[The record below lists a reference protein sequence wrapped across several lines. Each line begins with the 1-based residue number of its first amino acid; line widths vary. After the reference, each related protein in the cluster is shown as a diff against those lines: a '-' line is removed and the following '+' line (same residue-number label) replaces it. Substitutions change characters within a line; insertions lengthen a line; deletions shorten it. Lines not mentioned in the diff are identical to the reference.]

1 MPQMGDL
8 LREGSVTDPF
18 FEVLSDGDWNA
29 CIGKQGDEINYV
41 EGYLQAAQLL
51 VDTLL
56 EKKMFGSRDT
66 LAMPILFN
74 ARHGL
79 ELALK
84 YVLRELVALGMART
98 REGPV
103 DHDVHAYWGHLSE
116 QRIGDRACR
125 EQLAELKPFVESFM
139 RQDIDGQELR
149 YFENRDGKQSLGEQA
164 VVNLPLIQ
172 AAVQELR
179 DILARLM
186 ERVAC
191 LAQEHIS
198 DTRTAE
204 CSRSDLIAIARI
216 VGPKASWT
224 EKSFLDRKADAM
236 AQFELSSRSFSRAL
250 DVVQASR
257 ELKNLI
263 EVESNLLHLSEAK
276 IMDIVALWLDAN
288 PPTPANTSPR
298 VVNAAS
304 ISFDDVLRYGEKMGA
319 LNRAVMKQL
328 TVEEFADLQTIF
340 YVGRDQRFGEL
351 YPRLLETTLAAH
363 RLATERYTLF
373 HHILSKTNFIDS
385 LVAGLR
391 RVGQPALGDKV
402 AHLRDAVLRAE

>member
-1 MPQMGDL
+1 MPEMGDL

-18 FEVLSDGDWNA
+18 FEVLYDGDWNA

-56 EKKMFGSRDT
+56 EKEMFGSRDT

-84 YVLRELVALGMART
+84 YVLREFSALGMART

-103 DHDVHAYWGHLSE
+103 DHDLHAYWVHLSE
-116 QRIGDRACR
+116 QHIGDRACR

-139 RQDIDGQELR
+139 KQDIDGQELR

-172 AAVQELR
+172 AAVRELLY
-179 DILARLM
+179 ILERLM

-198 DTRTAE
+198 GTRTAE

-216 VGPKASWT
+216 VGPKQSWT
-224 EKSFLDRKADAM
+224 EDAFLDRKADAM
-236 AQFELSSRSFSRAL
+236 AQFGLSSKGFSKAL
-250 DVVQASR
+250 DAVKASR
-257 ELKNLI
+257 ELKNII
-263 EVESNLLHLSEAK
+263 EVESDLLHLSEAK
-276 IMDIVALWLDAN
+276 IVEIVALWLDAN
-288 PPTPANTSPR
+288 PPKPANTPPR
-298 VVNAAS
+298 VVNASS
-304 ISFDDVLRYGEKMGA
+304 ISFDDVMRYGDKMSA

-328 TVEEFADLQTIF
+328 TVEEFADLQAIY
-340 YVGRDQRFGEL
+340 YVGRDRRFGEE

-363 RLATERYTLF
+363 RLAKERYALF
-373 HHILSKTNFIDS
+373 HHILSKKNFIDG
-385 LVAGLR
+385 LAAGLR

-402 AHLRDAVLRAE
+402 AQMRDALRPAE

>member
-1 MPQMGDL
+1 MPEMGDL

-18 FEVLSDGDWNA
+18 FEVLNDGDWNA

-56 EKKMFGSRDT
+56 EKEMFGSRDT

-79 ELALK
+79 ELGLK
-84 YVLRELVALGMART
+84 YVLRELCALGMARV

-103 DHDVHAYWGHLSE
+103 NHDLHAYWVHLSE

-125 EQLAELKPFVESFM
+125 EQLKELKPFVESFM
-139 RQDIDGQELR
+139 KQDIDGQELR

-172 AAVQELR
+172 AAVRELR
-179 DILARLM
+179 DIFARLM
-186 ERVAC
+186 ERVAR
-191 LAQEHIS
+191 LAQEHVS
-198 DTRTAE
+198 GTRTAE
-204 CSRSDLIAIARI
+204 CSRTDLIAIAKI
-216 VGPKASWT
+216 VGPKPSWT
-224 EKSFLDRKADAM
+224 EDAFLERKADAM
-236 AQFELSSRSFSRAL
+236 ARFGLSSKSFSKAL
-250 DVVQASR
+250 NAIKASR

-263 EVESNLLHLSEAK
+263 GVESDLLHLSQAK
-276 IMDIVALWLDAN
+276 IVEIVALWLDAN
-288 PPTPANTSPR
+288 PPRPANIPPR

-304 ISFDDVLRYGEKMGA
+304 ISFDEVMRYGDKMSA
-319 LNRAVMKQL
+319 LNKAAMKQL

-340 YVGRDQRFGEL
+340 YMGRDRRFGEE
-351 YPRLLETTLAAH
+351 YPRLLETTLATH
-363 RLATERYTLF
+363 RLAKERYSLF
-373 HHILSKTNFIDS
+373 HHILSKKNFIDG
-385 LVAGLR
+385 LAAGLQ
-391 RVGQPALGDKV
+391 RVGQPALGDRV
-402 AHLRDAVLRAE
+402 AQMRDALRPAD

>member
-1 MPQMGDL
+1 MPEMGDL

-18 FEVLSDGDWNA
+18 FEVLNDGDWNA

-56 EKKMFGSRDT
+56 EKEMFGSRDT

-84 YVLRELVALGMART
+84 YVLRELGALGMARL

-103 DHDVHAYWGHLSE
+103 DHDLHAYWAHLSE

-139 RQDIDGQELR
+139 KQDIDGQELR

-164 VVNLPLIQ
+164 VVSLRLIQ
-172 AAVQELR
+172 AAVRELR
-179 DILARLM
+179 DILDRLM
-186 ERVAC
+186 ERVAQ
-191 LAQEHIS
+191 LAQEHVAG
-198 DTRTAE
+198 TRTAD
-204 CSRSDLIAIARI
+204 CSRADLIAIARI
-216 VGPKASWT
+216 VGPKPSWT
-224 EKSFLDRKADAM
+224 EDSFLERKADAM
-236 AQFELSSRSFSRAL
+236 AQFGLSGKGFSKAL
-250 DVVQASR
+250 NAIKASR

-263 EVESNLLHLSEAK
+263 EVESDLAHLSEAK
-276 IMDIVALWLDAN
+276 IVEIVALWLDAN
-288 PPTPANTSPR
+288 PPKPANTPAR
-298 VVNAAS
+298 VINAAS
-304 ISFDDVLRYGEKMGA
+304 ISFDEVMRHGDKMGA
-319 LNRAVMKQL
+319 LNKAAMQL
-328 TVEEFADLQTIF
+328 LSVEEFADLQTIF
-340 YVGRDQRFGEL
+340 YVGRDRRFGEE

-363 RLATERYTLF
+363 RLAKERFALF
-373 HHILSKTNFIDS
+373 HHILSKKNFIDG
-385 LVAGLR
+385 LATGLR
-391 RVGQPALGDKV
+391 RVGQPALGAKV
-402 AHLRDAVLRAE
+402 AQMRDALRPAE

>member
-1 MPQMGDL
+1 MPEMGDL
-8 LREGSVTDPF
+8 LREGRVTDPF
-18 FEVLSDGDWNA
+18 FEVLNDGDWNA

-56 EKKMFGSRDT
+56 EKEMFGSRDT

-84 YVLRELVALGMART
+84 YVLRELGALGMART

-103 DHDVHAYWGHLSE
+103 DHDLYAYWVHLSE

-125 EQLAELKPFVESFM
+125 EQLAELRPFVESFM
-139 RQDIDGQELR
+139 KQDIDGQELR

-172 AAVQELR
+172 AAVRELR
-179 DILARLM
+179 DILDRLM
-186 ERVAC
+186 KRVAS
-191 LAQEHIS
+191 LAQEHVS
-198 DTRTAE
+198 GTRTAE

-216 VGPKASWT
+216 VGPKPSWT
-224 EKSFLDRKADAM
+224 EDAFLDRKADAM
-236 AQFELSSRSFSRAL
+236 AQFGLSSKSFSKAL
-250 DVVQASR
+250 DAVKASR

-263 EVESNLLHLSEAK
+263 EVESDLLHLSEAK
-276 IMDIVALWLDAN
+276 IMEIVALWLDAN
-288 PPTPANTSPR
+288 PPKPANTPPR
-298 VVNAAS
+298 VVNPAS
-304 ISFDDVLRYGEKMGA
+304 ISFDDVMRYGEKMGA
-319 LNRAVMKQL
+319 LNSAVMKLL

-340 YVGRDQRFGEL
+340 YVGRDQRFGEE
-351 YPRLLETTLAAH
+351 YARLLDTTLAAH
-363 RLATERYTLF
+363 RHAKERYALF
-373 HHILSKTNFIDS
+373 HHILSKKNFVDG

-402 AHLRDAVLRAE
+402 AHMRDALRPAE